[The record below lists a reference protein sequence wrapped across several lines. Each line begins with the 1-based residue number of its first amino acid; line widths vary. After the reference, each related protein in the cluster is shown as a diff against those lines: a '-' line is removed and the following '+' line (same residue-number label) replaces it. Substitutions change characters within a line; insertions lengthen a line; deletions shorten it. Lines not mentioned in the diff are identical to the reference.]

1 MLAGDIGSY
10 QDRSR
15 LMETDFGL
23 GRFSPARGWPAPV
36 VYVPGN
42 HEYDNL
48 DFDETH
54 DRLRELCHAL
64 DIHWLER
71 ETRVMQGVRL
81 VGTTLWTDFDALAQP
96 DEELGSVLKKRAKAF
111 RAADFYGQGRHAPA
125 WRTLHGGTDARTGH
139 RLPAMAG
146 RSAAPALRRRHPRH
160 HALRPTLASA
170 DPRYGVTPGT
180 AGFCNALDALLPR
193 ADYWLH
199 GHLHCALDYMKD
211 GCRVIANP
219 LGYEKKGERE
229 NFAPART
236 WDVRTGKWRTADV
249 PGGRL
254 SRQRIDLRRAEFV
267 DVERFERRGN
277 VQRLVQLM
285 RRVEQAMAADFL
297 DQHVVLELPHRL
309 VWVSLKVCISG
320 TPSIGRLLHYAYS
333 RSKSYPG
340 HHGIDPQGV
349 TARLCLKNRIRKAR
363 YADTDIATRSARRAI
378 NVHSYRFA
386 RRIHICHFWLP
397 LP

>member
-111 RAADFYGQGRHAPA
+111 RAADFYLAKAGMRRHGEPFMAEQMREQGIACQQ
-125 WRTLHGGTDARTGH
+125 WLDE
-139 RLPAMAG
+139 
-146 RSAAPALRRRHPRH
+146 ALRQPFDGVTLVITHFAPRWP
-160 HALRPTLASA
+160 APIRATASRPAPPASA
-170 DPRYGVTPGT
+170 MRWTRCCRAPTTGCT
-180 AGFCNALDALLPR
+180 ATC
-193 ADYWLH
+193 
-199 GHLHCALDYMKD
+199 
-211 GCRVIANP
+211 IA
-219 LGYEKKGERE
+219 RW
-229 NFAPART
+229 T
-236 WDVRTGKWRTADV
+236 
-249 PGGRL
+249 
-254 SRQRIDLRRAEFV
+254 I
-267 DVERFERRGN
+267 
-277 VQRLVQLM
+277 
-285 RRVEQAMAADFL
+285 
-297 DQHVVLELPHRL
+297 
-309 VWVSLKVCISG
+309 
-320 TPSIGRLLHYAYS
+320 
-333 RSKSYPG
+333 
-340 HHGIDPQGV
+340 
-349 TARLCLKNRIRKAR
+349 
-363 YADTDIATRSARRAI
+363 
-378 NVHSYRFA
+378 
-386 RRIHICHFWLP
+386 
-397 LP
+397 